1 MDVMSDVLQQVR
13 LQSTVYFQA
22 NFSAPWGMEMEVG
35 PVAQF
40 HLVVRG
46 NCWLHTPDRR
56 TPLPLSGGDIVML
69 PHGMAHWLTGQPE
82 KVGVSGQAVLTAV
95 QKKAPLFQGK
105 EVNAT
110 LVCGHFSYDHQLH
123 HPLLQNLPTLIYIRG
138 AEQLERDWLDTAVSL
153 IIHETA
159 RHRPGS
165 RVIIDRLADVLF
177 IQIVRSYLRQ
187 QSQQNNFLYALSD
200 PEIGSA
206 LQLIHD
212 APEASWTL
220 AGIALQVGLSR
231 TAFANRFR
239 DLVGLTPMRYITGW
253 RMQLA
258 RRLLQESDMPLA
270 AIAHRV
276 GYASEAAFSRAFR
289 REFAQ
294 NPGAA
299 RQARL

>member
-1 MDVMSDVLQQVR
+1 MDVLSDVLQLVR
-13 LQSTVYFQA
+13 LQGTVYFQSD
-22 NFSAPWGMEMEVG
+22 FSAPWGMQMEAV

-40 HLVVRG
+40 HIVVRG
-46 NCWLHTPDRR
+46 NCWLHMADLTH
-56 TPLPLSGGDIVML
+56 PLALSGGDMVMF
-69 PHGMAHWLTGQPE
+69 PYGAAHWLTGQPE
-82 KVGVSGQAVLTAV
+82 KVGVAGQAVLAAI
-95 QKKAPLFQGK
+95 QQNDPLFQG
-105 EVNAT
+105 EEICTT
-110 LVCGHFSYDHQLH
+110 LVCGHFAYDRQIR
-123 HPLLQNLPTLIYIRG
+123 HPLLRDLPDFIHIRG
-138 AEQLERDWLDTAVSL
+138 AEQLDRDWLDTAVSL
-153 IIHETA
+153 IIHESA

-187 QSQQNNFLYALSD
+187 QSQQNNFLFALSD
-200 PEIGSA
+200 SEIGSA

-212 APEASWTL
+212 APEVSWTL

-239 DLVGLTPMRYITGW
+239 DLVGMTPMRYITGW

-258 RRLLQESDMPLA
+258 RRLLQESDLPLA

-299 RQARL
+299 RQV